1 MKNQETN
8 PSTIQIDV
16 LYYYSDDA
24 ETTKVYDVE
33 AMREE
38 FELQLTQL
46 INN

>member
-24 ETTKVYDVE
+24 ETIKVYDVE

-46 INN
+46 TNK

>member
-1 MKNQETN
+1 MENQETN

-24 ETTKVYDVE
+24 ETIKVYDEE

-38 FELQLTQL
+38 FESQLNQL
-46 INN
+46 INS